1 MANRIA
7 YLPQGIILS
16 SQLGEIVVDTTHE
29 YVDVRLSGH
38 ASVVLL
44 EERYYAY
51 GGYVRLL
58 DFARLIEEHMALSAT
73 AYEVFTI
80 RVSTDGADVA
90 TASVRIL
97 YCDRY
102 TVCSDSARFLAE
114 NFLTTLSMR
123 RVAPDTTLS
132 LFFFAEQGESIAYT
146 VAHRFRKTASDAI
159 YSHSF
164 VADSGKTAAA
174 SGVVQL
180 NIPMSAIVA
189 DAASLA
195 SVRQSEIAVLSFTVS
210 VGQRSETCHV
220 DPSLVDRDSF
230 AFRNCFNVW
239 DVALLPCVTTAKTDV
254 DRSLA
259 VVNGTS
265 SFYNQSVNKT
275 YEVIAGPLTSD
286 EADWIDQLFAAHTVM
301 RFESGTLDENSPL
314 VFAEVLISDCTC
326 EISDSDEKPNTA
338 KFTWRYADNR
348 PIIRLSASPAIFTS
362 PYNPVYS

>member
-1 MANRIA
+1 M
-7 YLPQGIILS
+7 
-16 SQLGEIVVDTTHE
+16 
-29 YVDVRLSGH
+29 
-38 ASVVLL
+38 LL

-51 GGYVRLL
+51 GGNVRLL
-58 DFARLIEEHMALSAT
+58 DFARLIEEHMALSAN

-80 RVSTDGADVA
+80 RISTDGADVA
-90 TASVRIL
+90 TASLRIL

-102 TVCSDSARFLAE
+102 TVCSDTARFLAE

-123 RVAPDTTLS
+123 RVAPDTTIS
-132 LFFFAEQGESIAYT
+132 LFFFAEQGESVAYT
-146 VAHRFRKTASDAI
+146 VAYRFRKTNTDALF
-159 YSHSF
+159 SHSY
-164 VADSGKTAAA
+164 VADSGKTASA
-174 SGVVQL
+174 SGAVQL

-189 DAASLA
+189 DAASFA
-195 SVRQSEIAVLSFTVS
+195 AVRQSEVEVLTFTVH
-210 VGQRSETCHV
+210 VGQRSVTCHV
-220 DPSLVDRDSF
+220 DHSLADRDSF

-275 YEVIAGPLTSD
+275 YEVVAGPLTSD
-286 EADWIDQLFAAHTVM
+286 EADWIDQLFSAHTVM
-301 RFESGTLDENSPL
+301 RFESGTLDEYSPL

-348 PIIRLSASPAIFTS
+348 PIVRLSASPGIFTS